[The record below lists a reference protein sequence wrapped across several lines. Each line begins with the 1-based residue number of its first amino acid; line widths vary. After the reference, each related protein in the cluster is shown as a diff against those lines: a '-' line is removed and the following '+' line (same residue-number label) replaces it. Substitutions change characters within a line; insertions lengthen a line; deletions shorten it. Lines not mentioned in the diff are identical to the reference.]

1 MNHPLEL
8 TIAKLELKQLEVID
22 KLSEKHDDYVIRC
35 VIDPITSKFLEING
49 DWEKVT
55 GFSERSSLGKPW
67 TDFIVGE
74 NDLIIENTKH
84 LIYSDSKFS
93 KYECNIATRFGSVLV
108 KWKTMYHPEI
118 NSIVSIGRVKK

>member
-1 MNHPLEL
+1 MKVSLER

-22 KLSEKHDDYVIRC
+22 KLSENHSDYVIRC
-35 VIDPITSKFLEING
+35 VTDPETCEFLEVNG

-55 GFSERSSLGKPW
+55 GFSEKACIGKPW
-67 TDFIVGE
+67 TDFIVDE
-74 NDLIIENTKH
+74 DEMIVENTKH

-93 KYECNIATRFGSVLV
+93 KYECNIATRYGTALV
-108 KWKTMYHPEI
+108 KWKSMYYPEI